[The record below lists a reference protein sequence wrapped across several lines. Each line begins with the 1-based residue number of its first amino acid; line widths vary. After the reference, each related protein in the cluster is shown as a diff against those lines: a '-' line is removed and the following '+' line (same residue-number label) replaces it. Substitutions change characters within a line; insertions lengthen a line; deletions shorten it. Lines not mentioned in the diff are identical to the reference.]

1 MERDYTLSLGSS
13 MTMLAGVHYLSGKV
27 KPYSTARAAGL
38 GSVTGS
44 TALGAC
50 SWVHFEM
57 MVFELD
63 RERIFIEL

>member
-13 MTMLAGVHYLSGKV
+13 VATLVGAHYLSGKV